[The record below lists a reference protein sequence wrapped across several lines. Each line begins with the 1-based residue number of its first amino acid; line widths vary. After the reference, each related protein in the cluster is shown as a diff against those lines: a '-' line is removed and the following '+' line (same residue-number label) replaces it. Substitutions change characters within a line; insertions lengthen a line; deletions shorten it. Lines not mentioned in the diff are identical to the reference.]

1 MNGNE
6 PANLSWSEQAA
17 GALGLMLLLSVLG
30 FLGYKEVTTQ
40 YTPADVTVHVETIE
54 SSSSGYLVQ
63 IAANNH
69 GEQSA
74 AGVRIRGVLQDGE
87 ATVETAH
94 ITFQYVPPGSE
105 RKGGLYFSHDPRSL
119 TLSVRAEGYERP

>member
-1 MNGNE
+1 MTVDKPSTLPWAE
-6 PANLSWSEQAA
+6 RAA
-17 GALGLMLLLSVLG
+17 GVTGLIFLLAVLG

-40 YTPADVTVHVETIE
+40 HTPADVTVHVETIE
-54 SSSSGYLVQ
+54 SSSSGYLVE
-63 IAANNH
+63 ITANNH

-74 AGVRIRGVLQDGE
+74 AGVRIRGVLKDGD

-105 RKGGLYFSHDPRSL
+105 RKGGLYFSRDPRSL